1 MALNTV
7 RVMAN
12 RQHGRN
18 PLDSFGLPPLVVS
31 DLDKN
36 ITDLLVDRVA
46 KTPNLPLF
54 ALTTATGFQNVT
66 ATEFLNEVKA
76 LAKGLIASG
85 IQPSQGVA
93 IMSRTRYEWTL
104 MDFAIWFAGGVTVPI
119 YETSSASQMEWIL
132 SDSDTVALFVENQ
145 EHVQRFEQIKAA
157 VPLVRTVMTFENGD
171 LSELKKRG
179 KDVTDETVEQRRKI
193 SKLNELATIIYTSG
207 TTGKPKGC
215 ELSHRGFV
223 ELSKNATLDLSDV
236 VVVGRSTVLF
246 LPLAHVFARF
256 VEVLC
261 VHGGIR
267 VAFQPDTTKVAATF
281 ESFKPEFIL
290 AVPRVFEKVYNSAEQ
305 KAEAGGKGEIFRKAA
320 GVAIAWSEAL
330 DTKQGP
336 SVKLALQHFVF
347 DKLVYKKIRA
357 AMGGKL
363 QYVISGGAPLGTRLG
378 HFFRAIGV
386 IVLEGYGLTETT
398 APATISRPQTLKIG
412 KVGQPLPGTA
422 VKIAADGE
430 IWTSGHNTMLGY
442 WRNEKATAEVMDGE
456 WFATGDIGT
465 LDEDGYLAITG
476 RKKELLV
483 TAGGKNV
490 APTLLEDPLRSH
502 PIIGQAVVIG
512 DNLPFISALISLD
525 SEMLPIWLKNH
536 GADNTLT
543 VTQAAKLPLVIAAV
557 QQAVDEVN
565 NHVSKAESIRKF
577 VIVDSE
583 LSEASG
589 HLTPSLKI
597 KRNVVVADFATAI
610 DEIYNR

>member
-1 MALNTV
+1 ME
-7 RVMAN
+7 
-12 RQHGRN
+12 
-18 PLDSFGLPPLVVS
+18 SFELPPLVVS
-31 DLDKN
+31 SNDSN
-36 ITDLLVDRVA
+36 ITDLLVDRSA
-46 KTPNLPLF
+46 QTPNLPLF
-54 ALTTATGFQNVT
+54 ALESEKGFVNVS
-66 ATEFLNEVKA
+66 AKEFLAEVTA

-85 IQPSQGVA
+85 VQPSQAVA
-93 IMSRTRYEWTL
+93 IMSRTRYQWTL
-104 MDFAIWFAGGVTVPI
+104 IDFAIWFAGGITVPI

-132 SDSDTVALFVENQ
+132 SDSDSVALFVEND
-145 EHVQRFEQIKAA
+145 EHVERFEQIKSS
-157 VPLVRTVMTFENGD
+157 VPLVRMVLKFNSSD
-171 LSELKKRG
+171 LEELKRRG
-179 KDVTDETVEQRRKI
+179 KDVSDEVVEQRRRI
-193 SKLNELATIIYTSG
+193 SKLDELATIIYTSG

-223 ELSKNATLDLSDV
+223 ELSKNATLELSDV
-236 VVVGRSTVLF
+236 VVEGRSTVLF

-256 VEVLC
+256 VQVLC

-267 VAFQPDTTKVAATF
+267 IAFQPDNTKVASTF
-281 ESFKPEFIL
+281 EKFKPEFIL

-320 GVAIAWSEAL
+320 AVAVAWSEAL
-330 DTKQGP
+330 DTKKGP
-336 SVKLALQHFVF
+336 STKLALQHFVF

-398 APATISRPQTLKIG
+398 APATISRPATLKIG
-412 KVGQPLPGTA
+412 KVGQPLPGTG
-422 VKIAADGE
+422 VKIAPDGE
-430 IWTSGHNTMLGY
+430 IWTNGHNTMLGY
-442 WRNEKATAEVMDGE
+442 WRNEKATAEALKDG

-476 RKKELLV
+476 RKKELIV

-490 APTLLEDPLRSH
+490 APAVLEDPLRSH

-512 DNLPFISALISLD
+512 DNLPFVSAIISLD
-525 SEMLPIWLKNH
+525 PEMLPVWLKNH
-536 GADNTLT
+536 GGDNTLS
-543 VTQAAKLPLVIAAV
+543 VSQASKLPLVLAEV
-557 QQAVDEVN
+557 QKAVDQVN
-565 NHVSKAESIRKF
+565 AQVSKAESIRKF
-577 VIVDSE
+577 VIIDTE
-583 LSEASG
+583 LTEASG

-597 KRNVVVADFATAI
+597 KRNNVVADFATEI

>member
-1 MALNTV
+1 ME
-7 RVMAN
+7 
-12 RQHGRN
+12 
-18 PLDSFGLPPLVVS
+18 SFELPPLVVS
-31 DLDKN
+31 DSNFN
-36 ITDLLVDRVA
+36 ITDLLVDRA
-46 KTPNLPLF
+46 NQTPNLPLF
-54 ALTTATGFQNVT
+54 AITNEKGFENISASQ
-66 ATEFLNEVKA
+66 FLAEVRA

-85 IQPSQGVA
+85 VQPSQAVA

-104 MDFAIWFAGGVTVPI
+104 MDFAIWFAGGISVPI

-132 SDSDTVALFVENQ
+132 SDSDTVALFVENDD
-145 EHVQRFEQIKAA
+145 HIQRFEQIKAG
-157 VPLVRTVMTFENGD
+157 VPLVRLVLSFEDGAIE
-171 LSELKKRG
+171 ELKKRG
-179 KDVTDETVEQRRKI
+179 KDISDEVVEQRRKI
-193 SKLNELATIIYTSG
+193 SKLHELATIIYTSG

-236 VVVGRSTVLF
+236 VVAGRSTVLF

-281 ESFKPEFIL
+281 EAFKPEFIL

-320 GVAIAWSEAL
+320 AVAIAWSEAL
-330 DTKQGP
+330 DTKRGP
-336 SVKLALQHFVF
+336 STKLALQHFVF

-398 APATISRPQTLKIG
+398 APATISRPATLKIG
-412 KVGQPLPGTA
+412 KVGQPLPGTG
-422 VKIAADGE
+422 VKIAPDGE
-430 IWTSGHNTMLGY
+430 IWTTGHNTMLGY
-442 WRNEKATAEVMDGE
+442 WRNEKATSEVLDGE

-476 RKKELLV
+476 RKKELIV

-490 APTLLEDPLRSH
+490 APAVLEDPLRSH

-525 SEMLPIWLKNH
+525 PEMLPIWLKNH
-536 GADNTLT
+536 GAENTLNIT
-543 VTQAAKLPLVIAAV
+543 EAAKLPVVIAAI
-557 QQAVDEVN
+557 QKAVDEVN
-565 NHVSKAESIRKF
+565 SQVSKAESIRKF
-577 VIVDSE
+577 VIVASE

-589 HLTPSLKI
+589 HLTPSMKI
-597 KRNVVVADFATAI
+597 KRSVVVADFAAEV

>member
-1 MALNTV
+1 MDV
-7 RVMAN
+7 
-12 RQHGRN
+12 
-18 PLDSFGLPPLVVS
+18 FELPPLVVS
-31 DLDKN
+31 DPNTN
-36 ITDLLVDRVA
+36 ITDLLVDRA
-46 KTPNLPLF
+46 IKTPNLPLF
-54 ALTTATGFQNVT
+54 ALANDKGFTNVS
-66 ATEFLNEVKA
+66 ASEFLSEVRA

-85 IQPSQGVA
+85 IQPSQAVA

-104 MDFAIWFAGGVTVPI
+104 MDFAIWFAGGITVPI

-132 SDSDTVALFVENQ
+132 SDSDTVALFTETD
-145 EHVQRFEQIKAA
+145 EHVKRFEQIKAS
-157 VPLVRTVMTFENGD
+157 VPLVRTVMTFDNNALE
-171 LSELKKRG
+171 ELKRRG
-179 KDVTDETVEQRRKI
+179 KEISDELVDQRRKI
-193 SKLNELATIIYTSG
+193 SKLHELATIIYTSG

-236 VVVGRSTVLF
+236 VVEGRSTVLF

-267 VAFQPDTTKVAATF
+267 VAFQPETAKVASTF
-281 ESFKPEFIL
+281 EAFKPEFIL

-305 KAEAGGKGEIFRKAA
+305 KAEAGGKGDIFRKAA
-320 GVAIAWSEAL
+320 AVAIAWSEAL
-330 DTKQGP
+330 DTKRGP
-336 SVKLALQHFVF
+336 STKLALQHFVF

-398 APATISRPQTLKIG
+398 APATISRPATLKIG
-412 KVGQPLPGTA
+412 KVGQPLPGTGI
-422 VKIAADGE
+422 KIASDGE
-430 IWTSGHNTMLGY
+430 IWTNGHNTMLGY
-442 WRNEKATAEVMDGE
+442 WRNEKATAEVMHDE

-490 APTLLEDPLRSH
+490 APAVLEDPLRSH

-512 DNLPFISALISLD
+512 DNLPFVSALISLD
-525 SEMLPIWLKNH
+525 PEMLPVWLKNH
-536 GADNTLT
+536 GGDNTLS
-543 VTQAAKLPLVIAAV
+543 VAEAAKLPLVIAAV
-557 QQAVDEVN
+557 QKAVDEVN
-565 NHVSKAESIRKF
+565 SQVSKAESIRKF
-577 VIVDSE
+577 VIIESE
-583 LSEASG
+583 LTEASG

-597 KRNVVVADFATAI
+597 KRNVVVADFATAV
-610 DEIYNR
+610 DDIYNR

>member
-1 MALNTV
+1 MDV
-7 RVMAN
+7 
-12 RQHGRN
+12 
-18 PLDSFGLPPLVVS
+18 FELPPLVVS
-31 DLDKN
+31 DSNTN
-36 ITDLLVDRVA
+36 ITDLLVDRA
-46 KTPNLPLF
+46 FKTPNLPLF
-54 ALTTATGFQNVT
+54 ALANDKGFTNVS
-66 ATEFLNEVKA
+66 ASEFLSEVRA

-85 IQPSQGVA
+85 IQPSQAVA

-104 MDFAIWFAGGVTVPI
+104 MDFAIWFAGGITVPI

-132 SDSDTVALFVENQ
+132 SDSDTVALFTETD
-145 EHVQRFEQIKAA
+145 EHVKRFEQIKAS
-157 VPLVRTVMTFENGD
+157 VPLVRTVMTFDNNALE
-171 LSELKKRG
+171 ELKRRG
-179 KDVTDETVEQRRKI
+179 KEISDELVDQRRKI
-193 SKLNELATIIYTSG
+193 SKLHELATIIYTSG

-236 VVVGRSTVLF
+236 VVEGRSTVLF

-267 VAFQPDTTKVAATF
+267 VAFQPETAKVASTF
-281 ESFKPEFIL
+281 EAFKPEFIL

-305 KAEAGGKGEIFRKAA
+305 KAEAGGKGDIFRKAA
-320 GVAIAWSEAL
+320 AVAIAWSEAL
-330 DTKQGP
+330 DTKRGP
-336 SVKLALQHFVF
+336 STKLALQHFVF

-398 APATISRPQTLKIG
+398 APATISRPATLKIG
-412 KVGQPLPGTA
+412 KVGQPLPGTGI
-422 VKIAADGE
+422 KIASDGE
-430 IWTSGHNTMLGY
+430 IWTNGHNTMLGY
-442 WRNEKATAEVMDGE
+442 WRNEKATAEVMHDE

-490 APTLLEDPLRSH
+490 APAVLEDPLRSH

-512 DNLPFISALISLD
+512 DNLPFVSALISLD
-525 SEMLPIWLKNH
+525 PEMLPVWLKNH
-536 GADNTLT
+536 GGDNTLS
-543 VTQAAKLPLVIAAV
+543 VAEAAKLPLVIAAV
-557 QQAVDEVN
+557 QKAVDEVN
-565 NHVSKAESIRKF
+565 SQVSKAESIRKF
-577 VIVDSE
+577 VIIESE
-583 LSEASG
+583 LTEASG

-597 KRNVVVADFATAI
+597 KRNVVVADFATAV

>member
-1 MALNTV
+1 MD
-7 RVMAN
+7 R
-12 RQHGRN
+12 
-18 PLDSFGLPPLVVS
+18 FELPPIVVS
-31 DLDKN
+31 DQNFN
-36 ITDLLVDRVA
+36 ITDLLVDRA
-46 KTPNLPLF
+46 KKTPNLALF
-54 ALTTATGFQNVT
+54 AFEGEKGYRNYSAID
-66 ATEFLNEVKA
+66 FLAEVRA

-85 IQPSQGVA
+85 IQPSQAVA

-132 SDSDTVALFVENQ
+132 SDSDTVALFAENKDHVE
-145 EHVQRFEQIKAA
+145 RFEQIKAS
-157 VPLVRTVMTFENGD
+157 VPLVRTVMTFESND
-171 LSELKKRG
+171 LEELKRRG
-179 KDVTDETVEQRRKI
+179 KEISDELVEQRRKI

-236 VVVGRSTVLF
+236 VVEGRSTVLF

-261 VHGGIR
+261 IHGGIR
-267 VAFQPDTTKVAATF
+267 VTFQPETTKVAATF
-281 ESFKPEFIL
+281 EKFKPEFIL

-320 GVAIAWSEAL
+320 AVGIAWSEAL
-330 DTKQGP
+330 DTKKGP
-336 SVKLALQHFVF
+336 GAKLALQHFVF

-378 HFFRAIGV
+378 HFFRGIGV

-398 APATISRPQTLKIG
+398 APATISRPATLKIG
-412 KVGQPLPGTA
+412 KVGQPLPGTG
-422 VKIAADGE
+422 VRIAADGE
-430 IWTSGHNTMLGY
+430 IWTTGHNVMLGY
-442 WRNEKATAEVMDGE
+442 WRNEKATAEVLKDG

-483 TAGGKNV
+483 TANGKNV
-490 APTLLEDPLRSH
+490 APAVLEDPLRSH

-512 DNLPFISALISLD
+512 DNLPFVSALISLD
-525 SEMLPIWLKNH
+525 SEMLPVWLKNH
-536 GADNTLT
+536 GGDNTLT
-543 VTQAAKLPLVIAAV
+543 VAQAAKLPVVIAAV
-557 QQAVDEVN
+557 QKAVDDVN
-565 NHVSKAESIRKF
+565 NLVSKAESIRKF
-577 VIVDSE
+577 VIIDSE
-583 LSEASG
+583 LSESSG
-589 HLTPSLKI
+589 HLTPSMKI
-597 KRNVVVADFATAI
+597 KRNVVVADFAAEI

>member
-1 MALNTV
+1 M
-7 RVMAN
+7 
-12 RQHGRN
+12 
-18 PLDSFGLPPLVVS
+18 DIFELPPIVVS
-31 DLDKN
+31 APDSN

-54 ALTTATGFQNVT
+54 ALESGKGFENVS
-66 ATEFLNEVKA
+66 AVDFLGEVKA
-76 LAKGLIASG
+76 LAKGLIAIG
-85 IQPSQGVA
+85 IQPSQAVA

-119 YETSSASQMEWIL
+119 YETSSAAQMEWIL
-132 SDSDTVALFVENQ
+132 SDSDSVALFAENQ
-145 EHVQRFEQIKAA
+145 EHVQRFEQIKAS

-171 LSELKKRG
+171 LEELKRRG
-179 KDVTDETVEQRRKI
+179 KEISDDLVEQRRKI
-193 SKLNELATIIYTSG
+193 SKLHELATIIYTSG

-236 VVVGRSTVLF
+236 VVEGRSTVLF

-261 VHGGIR
+261 IHGGIR
-267 VAFQPDTTKVAATF
+267 VAFQPETSKVASTF
-281 ESFKPEFIL
+281 EKFKPEFIL

-320 GVAIAWSEAL
+320 AVAIAWSEAL
-330 DTKQGP
+330 DTKKGP
-336 SVKLALQHFVF
+336 STKLALQHFVF

-398 APATISRPQTLKIG
+398 APATISRPATLKIG
-412 KVGQPLPGTA
+412 KVGQPLPGTG

-430 IWTSGHNTMLGY
+430 IWTNGHNIMLGY

-490 APTLLEDPLRSH
+490 APAILEDPLRSH

-525 SEMLPIWLKNH
+525 PEMLPVWLKNH
-536 GADNTLT
+536 GGDNTLS
-543 VTQAAKLPLVIAAV
+543 VAQAAKLPVVIAAV
-557 QQAVDEVN
+557 QKAVDEVN
-565 NHVSKAESIRKF
+565 SQVSKAESIRKF

-589 HLTPSLKI
+589 HLTPSMKI
-597 KRNVVVADFATAI
+597 KRNVVIADFATAV

>member
-1 MALNTV
+1 ME
-7 RVMAN
+7 
-12 RQHGRN
+12 
-18 PLDSFGLPPLVVS
+18 SFELPPLVVS
-31 DLDKN
+31 SNDSN
-36 ITDLLVDRVA
+36 ITDLLVDRAA

-54 ALTTATGFQNVT
+54 ALEAANGFENVS
-66 ATEFLNEVKA
+66 AKEFLAEVVA

-85 IQPSQGVA
+85 VQPSQAVA

-104 MDFAIWFAGGVTVPI
+104 IDFAIWFAGGVTVPI

-132 SDSDTVALFVENQ
+132 SDSDCVALFVEND
-145 EHVQRFEQIKAA
+145 EHVERFEQIKSS
-157 VPLVRTVMTFENGD
+157 VPLVRMVTKFNSSD
-171 LSELKKRG
+171 LEELKRRG
-179 KDVTDETVEQRRKI
+179 KEISDEIVEQRRKI

-236 VVVGRSTVLF
+236 VVEGRSTVLF

-256 VEVLC
+256 VQVLC

-267 VAFQPDTTKVAATF
+267 VTHQPDNTKVASTF
-281 ESFKPEFIL
+281 EKFKPEFIL

-320 GVAIAWSEAL
+320 AVAIAWSEAL
-330 DTKQGP
+330 DTKKGP
-336 SVKLALQHFVF
+336 STKLALQHFVF

-398 APATISRPQTLKIG
+398 APATISRPATLKIG
-412 KVGQPLPGTA
+412 KVGQPLPGTG
-422 VKIAADGE
+422 VKIANDGE
-430 IWTSGHNTMLGY
+430 IWTTGHNTMLGY
-442 WRNEKATAEVMDGE
+442 WRNEKATSEVLVDG

-476 RKKELLV
+476 RKKELIV

-490 APTLLEDPLRSH
+490 APAVLEDPLRSH

-512 DNLPFISALISLD
+512 DNLPFVSAIISLD
-525 SEMLPIWLKNH
+525 PEMLPVWLKNH
-536 GADNTLT
+536 GGDNTMT
-543 VTQAAKLPLVIAAV
+543 VSQAAKSPIVIAAV
-557 QQAVDEVN
+557 QKAVDEVN
-565 NHVSKAESIRKF
+565 AQVSKAESIRKF
-577 VIVDSE
+577 AIIESE
-583 LSEASG
+583 LTEASG

-597 KRNVVVADFATAI
+597 KRNIVVTDFATEI

>member
-1 MALNTV
+1 V
-7 RVMAN
+7 E
-12 RQHGRN
+12 H
-18 PLDSFGLPPLVVS
+18 FELPPLVVS
-31 DLDKN
+31 DTNSN
-36 ITDLLVDRVA
+36 ITDLLVDRA
-46 KTPNLPLF
+46 TATPKLPLF
-54 ALTTATGFQNVT
+54 ALDSSSGYQNVS
-66 ATEFLNEVKA
+66 AQDFLAEVKA

-85 IQPSQGVA
+85 IQPSQAVA
-93 IMSRTRYEWTL
+93 ILSHTRYEWTL
-104 MDFAIWFAGGVTVPI
+104 MDFAIWFAGGVSVPI

-132 SDSDTVALFVENQ
+132 SDSDCVALFAENS
-145 EHVQRFEQIKAA
+145 EHVQRFEQIKAS
-157 VPLVRTVMTFENGD
+157 VPLVRTVMTFEGND
-171 LSELKKRG
+171 LEELKRRG
-179 KDVTDETVEQRRKI
+179 KEISDETVEQRRKI
-193 SKLNELATIIYTSG
+193 SKLHELATIIYTSG

-223 ELSKNATLDLSDV
+223 ELSKNATLDLKDV
-236 VVVGRSTVLF
+236 VVAGRSTVLF

-267 VAFQPDTTKVAATF
+267 VAFQPDTAKVANTF

-305 KAEAGGKGEIFRKAA
+305 KAEAGGKGDIFRKAA
-320 GVAIAWSEAL
+320 AVAIAWSEAL
-330 DTKQGP
+330 DTKKGP
-336 SVKLALQHFVF
+336 STKLALQHFVF

-398 APATISRPQTLKIG
+398 APATISRPATLKIG
-412 KVGQPLPGTA
+412 KVGQPLPGTG
-422 VKIAADGE
+422 VKIATDGE
-430 IWTSGHNTMLGY
+430 IWTNGHNTMLGY
-442 WRNEKATAEVMDGE
+442 WRNEKATAEVLQDG

-465 LDEDGYLAITG
+465 LDDEGYLAITG

-490 APTLLEDPLRSH
+490 APALLEDPLRSH

-525 SEMLPIWLKNH
+525 PEMLPVWLKNH
-536 GADNTLT
+536 GGDNTT
-543 VTQAAKLPLVIAAV
+543 AISAASKLPVVIAAV
-557 QQAVDEVN
+557 QKAVDEVN
-565 NHVSKAESIRKF
+565 SQVSKAESIRKF
-577 VIVDSE
+577 VIIDSE

-597 KRNVVVADFATAI
+597 KRNVVISDFAWAV
-610 DEIYNR
+610 DEIYNN

>member
-1 MALNTV
+1 ME
-7 RVMAN
+7 
-12 RQHGRN
+12 
-18 PLDSFGLPPLVVS
+18 SFELPPLVVS
-31 DLDKN
+31 DPNSN
-36 ITDLLVDRVA
+36 ITDLLIDRAVN
-46 KTPNLPLF
+46 TPKLPLF
-54 ALTTATGFQNVT
+54 ALTKDKDFENVS
-66 ATEFLNEVKA
+66 ASDFLSEVRA
-76 LAKGLIASG
+76 LAKGLIATG
-85 IQPSQGVA
+85 VQPTQAVA

-104 MDFAIWFAGGVTVPI
+104 MDFAIWFAGGISVPI

-132 SDSDTVALFVENQ
+132 SDSDSVALFAENN
-145 EHVQRFEQIKAA
+145 EHVKRFEQIKAS
-157 VPLVRTVMTFENGD
+157 VPLVRTVMTFDNGD
-171 LSELKKRG
+171 LDELKRRG
-179 KDVTDETVEQRRKI
+179 KEVSDELVEQRRKI
-193 SKLNELATIIYTSG
+193 SKLHELATIIYTSG

-236 VVVGRSTVLF
+236 IVEGRSTVLF

-261 VHGGIR
+261 IHGGIR
-267 VAFQPDTTKVAATF
+267 IAFQPDPSKVASTF
-281 ESFKPEFIL
+281 EAFKPEFIL

-320 GVAIAWSEAL
+320 AVAIAWSEAL
-330 DTKQGP
+330 DTKKGP
-336 SVKLALQHFVF
+336 STKLALQHFVF
-347 DKLVYKKIRA
+347 DKLVYKKIRS

-398 APATISRPQTLKIG
+398 APATISRPATLKIG
-412 KVGQPLPGTA
+412 KVGQPLPGTG

-430 IWTSGHNTMLGY
+430 IWTTGHNTLLGY
-442 WRNEKATAEVMDGE
+442 WRNEKATAEVLQDG

-490 APTLLEDPLRSH
+490 APAVLEDPLRSH

-512 DNLPFISALISLD
+512 DNMPFISALISLD
-525 SEMLPIWLKNH
+525 PEMLPVWLKNH
-536 GADNTLT
+536 GADNTIS
-543 VTQAAKLPLVIAAV
+543 VAEAAKLPLVIAAV
-557 QQAVDEVN
+557 QKAVDDVN
-565 NHVSKAESIRKF
+565 NQVSKAESIRKF
-577 VIVDSE
+577 VIIDSE

-597 KRNVVVADFATAI
+597 KRNVVVADFATAV

>member
-1 MALNTV
+1 M
-7 RVMAN
+7 
-12 RQHGRN
+12 
-18 PLDSFGLPPLVVS
+18 DIFELPPLIVS
-31 DLDKN
+31 DQNSN
-36 ITDLLVDRVA
+36 ITDLLVDRA
-46 KTPNLPLF
+46 TKTPNLPLF
-54 ALTTATGFQNVT
+54 ALEGTKGFENISAAQ
-66 ATEFLNEVKA
+66 FLAEVKA
-76 LAKGLIASG
+76 IAKGLIASG
-85 IQPSQGVA
+85 IQPSQTVA

-104 MDFAIWFAGGVTVPI
+104 LDFAIWFAGGVTVPI

-132 SDSDTVALFVENQ
+132 SDSDSVALFAENL
-145 EHVQRFEQIKAA
+145 EHVQRFEQIKAS
-157 VPLVRTVMTFENGD
+157 VPLVRLVMTIENGD
-171 LSELKKRG
+171 LEELKRRG
-179 KDVTDETVEQRRKI
+179 KEISDELVEQRRSI

-236 VVVGRSTVLF
+236 IVEGRSTVLF

-267 VAFQPDTTKVAATF
+267 IAFQPDSSQVAVTF
-281 ESFKPEFIL
+281 EKFKPEFIL

-305 KAEAGGKGEIFRKAA
+305 KAEAGGKGEIFRRAA
-320 GVAIAWSEAL
+320 SIAIAWSEAL
-330 DTKQGP
+330 DTKKGP
-336 SVKLALQHFVF
+336 STKLALQHFIF

-398 APATISRPQTLKIG
+398 APATISRPATLKIG
-412 KVGQPLPGTA
+412 KVGQPLPGTGIK
-422 VKIAADGE
+422 VAADGE
-430 IWTSGHNTMLGY
+430 IWTRGHNVMLGY
-442 WRNEKATAEVMDGE
+442 WRNEKASSEVLQDG

-465 LDEDGYLAITG
+465 IDGDGYLAITG

-490 APTLLEDPLRSH
+490 APAVLEDPLRAH

-512 DNLPFISALISLD
+512 DNLPFVSALISLD
-525 SEMLPIWLKNH
+525 AEMLPIWLKNH
-536 GADNTLT
+536 GGDNTTTLS
-543 VTQAAKLPLVIAAV
+543 QAAKLPLVIAAI
-557 QQAVDEVN
+557 QNAIDEVN
-565 NHVSKAESIRKF
+565 SQVSKAESIRKF
-577 VIVDSE
+577 VIIDSE
-583 LSEASG
+583 LSEKSG

-597 KRNVVVADFATAI
+597 KRNVVVADFASAI

>member
-1 MALNTV
+1 
-7 RVMAN
+7 
-12 RQHGRN
+12 
-18 PLDSFGLPPLVVS
+18 
-31 DLDKN
+31 
-36 ITDLLVDRVA
+36 
-46 KTPNLPLF
+46 
-54 ALTTATGFQNVT
+54 
-66 ATEFLNEVKA
+66 
-76 LAKGLIASG
+76 
-85 IQPSQGVA
+85 
-93 IMSRTRYEWTL
+93 
-104 MDFAIWFAGGVTVPI
+104 
-119 YETSSASQMEWIL
+119 
-132 SDSDTVALFVENQ
+132 
-145 EHVQRFEQIKAA
+145 
-157 VPLVRTVMTFENGD
+157 MTFESDD
-171 LSELKKRG
+171 LAELKKRG
-179 KDVTDETVEQRRKI
+179 KDISDETVEQRRKI

-236 VVVGRSTVLF
+236 VVAGRSTVLF

-320 GVAIAWSEAL
+320 AVAIAWSEAL

-336 SVKLALQHFVF
+336 GLKLSLQHFVF

-363 QYVISGGAPLGTRLG
+363 QYVISVGAPLGTRLG

-412 KVGQPLPGTA
+412 KVGQPLPGTS

-430 IWTSGHNTMLGY
+430 IWTSGHNIMLRY
-442 WRNEKATAEVMDGE
+442 WRNEKATAEVIDGE

-476 RKKELLV
+476 RKK
-483 TAGGKNV
+483 
-490 APTLLEDPLRSH
+490 DPLRSH

-525 SEMLPIWLKNH
+525 SEMLPVWLKNH

-543 VTQAAKLPLVIAAV
+543 VSQAAKLPLVIAAV
-557 QQAVDEVN
+557 QQAVDDVN

-610 DEIYNR
+610 DDIYNR

>member
-1 MALNTV
+1 V
-7 RVMAN
+7 D
-12 RQHGRN
+12 Q
-18 PLDSFGLPPLVVS
+18 FELPPLVVS
-31 DLDKN
+31 DPNSN
-36 ITDLLVDRVA
+36 ITDLLVDRVSA
-46 KTPNLPLF
+46 TPKLPLF
-54 ALTTATGFQNVT
+54 ALTREKGFENVT
-66 ATEFLNEVKA
+66 AEQFLAEVTA
-76 LAKGLIASG
+76 IAKGLIASG
-85 IQPSQGVA
+85 IQPSQAVA
-93 IMSRTRYEWTL
+93 ILSHTRYEWTL
-104 MDFAIWFAGGVTVPI
+104 LDFAIWFAGGISVPI

-132 SDSDTVALFVENQ
+132 SDSDCVALFAENS
-145 EHVQRFEQIKAA
+145 EHIKRFEQIKAS
-157 VPLVRTVMTFENGD
+157 VPLVRTVMTFENND
-171 LSELKKRG
+171 LEELKRRG
-179 KDVTDETVEQRRKI
+179 KEISDETVEQRRKI

-223 ELSKNATLDLSDV
+223 ELSKNASLDLKDV
-236 VVVGRSTVLF
+236 IVAGRSTVLF
-246 LPLAHVFARF
+246 LPLAHVPARF

-267 VAFQPDTTKVAATF
+267 VAFQPDTARVADTF
-281 ESFKPEFIL
+281 EAFKPEFIL

-320 GVAIAWSEAL
+320 AVAIAWSEAL
-330 DTKQGP
+330 DTKKGP
-336 SVKLALQHFVF
+336 STKLALQHFVF

-398 APATISRPQTLKIG
+398 APATISRPSTLKIG
-412 KVGQPLPGTA
+412 KVGQPLPGTG

-430 IWTSGHNTMLGY
+430 IWTNGHNTMLGY
-442 WRNEKATAEVMDGE
+442 WRNEKATAEVLQDG

-465 LDEDGYLAITG
+465 LDADGYLAITG
-476 RKKELLV
+476 RKKELIV

-490 APTLLEDPLRSH
+490 APAILEDPLRSH

-512 DNLPFISALISLD
+512 DNLPFVSALISLD
-525 SEMLPIWLKNH
+525 PEMLPVWLKNH
-536 GADNTLT
+536 GGDNTAS
-543 VTQAAKLPLVIAAV
+543 VAAAAKLPLVIAAV
-557 QQAVDEVN
+557 QKAVDEVN
-565 NHVSKAESIRKF
+565 NQVSKAESIRKF
-577 VIVDSE
+577 VIIDSE

-597 KRNVVVADFATAI
+597 KRNVVVSDFAWAV

>member
-1 MALNTV
+1 MDA
-7 RVMAN
+7 
-12 RQHGRN
+12 
-18 PLDSFGLPPLVVS
+18 FELPPLVIS
-31 DLDKN
+31 DPNSN
-36 ITDLLVDRVA
+36 ITDLLVDRAA
-46 KTPNLPLF
+46 KTPLLPLF
-54 ALTTATGFQNVT
+54 ALTADKGFSNVT
-66 ATEFLNEVKA
+66 ATDFLNEVRA
-76 LAKGLIASG
+76 LAKGLIATG
-85 IQPSQGVA
+85 IQPSQAVA

-132 SDSDTVALFVENQ
+132 SDSDSVALFTETN
-145 EHVQRFEQIKAA
+145 EHVQRFEQIKAS
-157 VPLVRTVMTFENGD
+157 VPLVRTVMTFDNGD
-171 LSELKKRG
+171 LAELKRRG
-179 KDVTDETVEQRRKI
+179 KEVSDELVEQRRKI
-193 SKLNELATIIYTSG
+193 SKLHELATIIYTSG

-236 VVVGRSTVLF
+236 VVEGRSTVLF

-267 VAFQPDTTKVAATF
+267 VAFQPDTTKVATTF
-281 ESFKPEFIL
+281 EAFKPEFIL

-320 GVAIAWSEAL
+320 AVAIAWSEAL

-336 SVKLALQHFVF
+336 STKLALQHFVF
-347 DKLVYKKIRA
+347 DKLVYKKIRS

-398 APATISRPQTLKIG
+398 APATISRPATLKIG
-412 KVGQPLPGTA
+412 KVGQPLPGTG

-430 IWTSGHNTMLGY
+430 IWTNGHNTMLGY
-442 WRNEKATAEVMDGE
+442 WRNDKATAEVMSDG

-465 LDEDGYLAITG
+465 LDSDGYLAITG

-490 APTLLEDPLRSH
+490 APAILEDPLRSH

-512 DNLPFISALISLD
+512 DNLPFVSALISLD
-525 SEMLPIWLKNH
+525 PEMLPVWLKNH
-536 GADNTLT
+536 GGDNTIS
-543 VTQAAKLPLVIAAV
+543 VAEAAKLPLVIAAV
-557 QQAVDEVN
+557 QKAIDEVN

-577 VIVDSE
+577 VIIDSE

-589 HLTPSLKI
+589 HLTPSMKI
-597 KRNVVVADFATAI
+597 KRNVVVADFADAV

>member
-1 MALNTV
+1 ME
-7 RVMAN
+7 
-12 RQHGRN
+12 
-18 PLDSFGLPPLVVS
+18 SYELPPLVVS
-31 DLDKN
+31 DSNSN
-36 ITDLLVDRVA
+36 ITDLLVDRA
-46 KTPNLPLF
+46 SKTPNLPLF
-54 ALTTATGFQNVT
+54 ALESEKGFQNVT
-66 ATEFLNEVKA
+66 ATEFLAEVKS

-85 IQPSQGVA
+85 IQPSQAVA

-104 MDFAIWFAGGVTVPI
+104 MDFAIWFAGGITVPI

-132 SDSDTVALFVENQ
+132 SDSDCVALFAENL
-145 EHVQRFEQIKAA
+145 EHVKRFEQIKAS
-157 VPLVRTVMTFENGD
+157 VPLVRSVMTFENGD
-171 LSELKKRG
+171 LAELKRRG
-179 KDVTDETVEQRRKI
+179 KEISDELVEQRRKI

-236 VVVGRSTVLF
+236 IVEGRSTVLF

-261 VHGGIR
+261 IHGGIR
-267 VAFQPDTTKVAATF
+267 IAFQPDSSQVAVTF
-281 ESFKPEFIL
+281 EKFKPEFIL

-320 GVAIAWSEAL
+320 TVAIAWSEAL
-330 DTKQGP
+330 DTKKGP
-336 SVKLALQHFVF
+336 STKLALQHFIF

-398 APATISRPQTLKIG
+398 APATISRPATLKIG
-412 KVGQPLPGTA
+412 KVGQPLPGTGI
-422 VKIAADGE
+422 KIAADGE
-430 IWTSGHNTMLGY
+430 IWTTGHNVMLGY
-442 WRNEKATAEVMDGE
+442 WRNEKASAEVLRDG

-465 LDEDGYLAITG
+465 IDQDGYLAITG

-490 APTLLEDPLRSH
+490 APAVLEDPLRAH

-512 DNLPFISALISLD
+512 DNLPFVSALISLD
-525 SEMLPIWLKNH
+525 PEMLPIWLKNH
-536 GADNTLT
+536 GGDNTTSLS
-543 VTQAAKLPLVIAAV
+543 QAAKLPLVIAAV
-557 QQAVDEVN
+557 QNAIDEVN
-565 NHVSKAESIRKF
+565 SQVSKAESIRKF
-577 VIVDSE
+577 VIIDSE
-583 LSEASG
+583 LSEKSG

-597 KRNVVVADFATAI
+597 KRNVVVADFAAEI
-610 DEIYNR
+610 DDIYNR